1 MDVTETAPERR
12 HTVLIADDHTIVREG
27 LARLLADHNFN
38 VVASVADGDALLAAA
53 RQLRPEII
61 VTDISMPAGP
71 NGLDVLAR
79 LRTEKID
86 SKVIV
91 LTMHL
96 DADLATRATRAGASG
111 YILKE
116 SAGEELV
123 AAIHQVLRGRI
134 CLSPAIT
141 KEVMERL
148 ASPDSREER
157 QPTDRQRE
165 VLRLI
170 VAGHRMKEVAARLG
184 LSTRTVEF
192 HKYEMMRALGVQSTA
207 ELVRYAVEHR
217 LVLD

>member
-1 MDVTETAPERR
+1 M
-12 HTVLIADDHTIVREG
+12 LIADDHTIVREG

-38 VVASVADGDALLAAA
+38 VVASVGDGESLLESA
-53 RQLRPEII
+53 RQLRPDVI
-61 VTDISMPAGP
+61 VTDISMPSGP
-71 NGLDVLAR
+71 NGLDVLSR
-79 LRTEKID
+79 LRTERVE
-86 SKVIV
+86 SKFIV

-96 DADLATRATRAGASG
+96 DADLATRAVRSGASG

-148 ASPDSREER
+148 ASPDAREER

-170 VAGHRMKEVAARLG
+170 VAGHRMKEVAAILG

-192 HKYEMMRALGVQSTA
+192 HKYEMMRSLGVSSTA
-207 ELVRYAVEHR
+207 ELIKYAVEHR
-217 LVLD
+217 LVFD